1 MWFRRPFLCLLLLPG
16 LASAAT
22 AASDV
27 HPNVVLITLDTTRAD
42 RMGFLGST
50 RGLTPN
56 LDSFAKQA
64 VVFTRAYSHEPLT
77 TPSHASILTGTYP
90 QFNRVSDLGA
100 VLDKDLPYL
109 PAILRAN
116 GYRTAAFVGS
126 SILDPA
132 AAAPGFDRGFQ
143 IYDAHFHKRGRGEDR
158 YKSIERRADDVVQ
171 RALAWAGRTPG
182 PLFLWIHVD
191 DAHDP
196 YDPPEPFKSRFSSA
210 PYDGEI
216 AYVDS
221 AMGKLFASLRAKG
234 ITQNAVIAIMADHG
248 EAFGEHG
255 EERHGMFLYD
265 ETIHVPLLIKF
276 PKDRLAGSR
285 VDSKVRLVDV
295 APTLLREA
303 GLKAPAAMQG
313 QALQDVVKSPA
324 DRAAYAETSY
334 PTRAFGWSGLHSLRS
349 SKYLYIQA
357 PKRELYDESTDPNAE
372 KNLAT
377 SSSAVA
383 DTLSAQL
390 KELQQKTTRASNGK
404 ATIDPAQA
412 EQLRALGY
420 LASDSASDSDEATA
434 TTDPKDKIAT
444 ANLLHQALVDMEMD
458 QGDAAIPKLE
468 QVLKDEPNAH
478 AAYLELGRAWIRR
491 EQFGKA
497 LPLLQKAVEL
507 TPDSG
512 IAHFELGLALVKT
525 GSWEAA
531 APAFEVAVAK
541 SPRSAEAHFDL
552 GGVYARLK
560 RIPEAT
566 REFEVTLQLD
576 PNHYKANLIYGHM
589 LVLERNP
596 KAALPKLQKAAK
608 LQPEAGEPHL
618 YLAQAYALLGQEQ
631 NARRE
636 GALADRMRANE
647 PHP

>member
-1 MWFRRPFLCLLLLPG
+1 MRFWRRLSCCLLLAGMAHAAPPG
-16 LASAAT
+16 R
-22 AASDV
+22 
-27 HPNVVLITLDTTRAD
+27 PNIILITLDTTRAD

-56 LDSFAKQA
+56 LDAFARQS
-64 VVFTRAYSHEPLT
+64 VIFTRAYSQEPLT
-77 TPSHASILTGTYP
+77 TPSHASILSGTYP
-90 QFNRVSDLGA
+90 QFNHVSDLGA
-100 VLDKDLPYL
+100 MLEKDVPFL

-143 IYDAHFHKRGRGEDR
+143 VYDAKFHKRARGEDR
-158 YKSIERRADDVVQ
+158 YQSIERRADDVVQ
-171 RALAWAGRTPG
+171 RALAWASRTPG
-182 PLFLWIHVD
+182 PLFLWIHVY

-196 YDPPEPFKSRFSSA
+196 YDPPEPFKARFRSA

-221 AMGKLFASLRAKG
+221 VMGKLFSALQAKG
-234 ITQNAVIAIMADHG
+234 ISQNAVIAIMADHG

-276 PKDRLAGSR
+276 PKDRLAGSK
-285 VDSKVRLVDV
+285 VGGKVRLVDV
-295 APTLLREA
+295 APTLLQEA
-303 GLKAPAAMQG
+303 GVKPPAAMQG
-313 QALQDVVKSPA
+313 QALQDMVKSPA
-324 DRAAYAETSY
+324 ERAAYAETSY

-349 SKYLYIQA
+349 GKYLYIQA
-357 PKRELYDESTDPNAE
+357 PKRELYDESADPGAE
-372 KNLAT
+372 KNMVA

-383 DTLSAQL
+383 DTLSSQL
-390 KELQQKTTRASNGK
+390 KELQLKTTRASNGK
-404 ATIDPAQA
+404 ASIDPAQA

-420 LASDSASDSDEATA
+420 LASDSASDTDQANA

-458 QGDAAIPKLE
+458 QADEAIPKLE
-468 QVLKDEPNAH
+468 QVLKEEPNAH
-478 AAYLELGRAWIRR
+478 AAYLELGRAWIRQ

-507 TPDSG
+507 SPDSG

-531 APAFEVAVAK
+531 APAFETAVAK
-541 SPRSAEAHFDL
+541 APRSAEAHFDL

-566 REFEVTLQLD
+566 REFEITLQLD

-636 GALADRMRANE
+636 GALADRMRANQS
-647 PHP
+647 HP

>member
-1 MWFRRPFLCLLLLPG
+1 MWFSRSLLCLSL
-16 LASAAT
+16 LASFAWAVPP
-22 AASDV
+22 SPR
-27 HPNVVLITLDTTRAD
+27 PNIILITLDTTRAD

-56 LDSFAKQA
+56 LDALAKQA
-64 VVFTRAYSHEPLT
+64 VVFTRAYSQEPLT

-90 QFNRVSDLGA
+90 QFNHVSDLGA
-100 VLDKDLPYL
+100 VLGKDVPYL

-132 AAAPGFDRGFQ
+132 MAAPGFDRGFQ
-143 IYDAHFHKRGRGEDR
+143 VYDGKFHKRGRGEDR
-158 YKSIERRADDVVQ
+158 YQSVERRADEVVQ
-171 RALAWAGRTPG
+171 RALAWAGKQTG
-182 PLFLWIHVD
+182 PIFMWIHVY

-196 YDPPEPFKSRFSSA
+196 YDPPEPYKTRYSSA
-210 PYDGEI
+210 LYDGEI
-216 AYVDS
+216 AYVDA
-221 AMGKLFASLRAKG
+221 AMGKLFAGLRTKG
-234 ITQNAVIAIMADHG
+234 SFENSVIALMADHG

-276 PKDRLAGSR
+276 PKNKYKEVR
-285 VDSKVRLVDV
+285 VDARVPLVDV

-303 GLKAPAAMQG
+303 GASVPSTMQG
-313 QALQDVVKSPA
+313 QSLETSIRSGV
-324 DRAAYAETSY
+324 DRQAYAETSY

-349 SKYLYIQA
+349 GKYLYIQA
-357 PKRELYDESTDPNAE
+357 PKRELYDQSVDPNAE
-372 KNLAT
+372 KNLAGSADAVT
-377 SSSAVA
+377 S
-383 DTLSAQL
+383 TLNSQL
-390 KELQQKTTRASNGK
+390 DDLKQKTSRASNGK

-420 LASDSASDSDEATA
+420 LVSDASTPADEAKA

-444 ANLLHQALVDMEMD
+444 ANLLHQAFVDMEMD
-458 QGDAAIPKLE
+458 QPDAAIPKLE
-468 QVLKDEPNAH
+468 QVLKEEPKAH
-478 AAYLELGRAWIRR
+478 AAYLELGRAWIRQ
-491 EQFGKA
+491 EQYQKA

-531 APAFEVAVAK
+531 APAFETAVAK
-541 SPRSAEAHFDL
+541 APRSAEAHFDL

-560 RIPEAT
+560 RVPEAA
-566 REFEVTLQLD
+566 REFEIALQLD
-576 PNHYKANLIYGHM
+576 PNHYKANLVYGHM

-596 KAALPKLQKAAK
+596 TAALPKLQKAAK
-608 LQPEAGEPHL
+608 LQPNAGEPHL
-618 YLAQAYALLGQEQ
+618 YLAQAYSLLGQEQ

-636 GALADRMRANE
+636 GALADRLRE
-647 PHP
+647 KDRGQ

>member
-1 MWFRRPFLCLLLLPG
+1 MPLWQRLSCCLLVAG
-16 LASAAT
+16 LAHAAPT
-22 AASDV
+22 ASR
-27 HPNVVLITLDTTRAD
+27 PNIILVTLDTTRAD
-42 RMGFLGST
+42 RMGFLGSA

-64 VVFTRAYSHEPLT
+64 VVFTRAYSQEPLT
-77 TPSHASILTGTYP
+77 TPSHASILSGTYP
-90 QFNRVSDLGA
+90 QYNHVSDLGA
-100 VLDKDLPYL
+100 VLGKDVPFLS
-109 PAILRAN
+109 AILRSG
-116 GYRTAAFVGS
+116 GYHTAAFVGS
-126 SILDPA
+126 SILDPRT
-132 AAAPGFDRGFQ
+132 AAPGFDRGFQ
-143 IYDAHFHKRGRGEDR
+143 VYDAHFHKRARGEDR
-158 YKSIERRADDVVQ
+158 YKSIERRADEVVQ
-171 RALAWAGRTPG
+171 RALAWASQTTG
-182 PLFLWIHVD
+182 PFLLWIHVY

-210 PYDGEI
+210 LYDGEI

-221 AMGKLFASLRAKG
+221 AMGKLFAGLRAKS
-234 ITQNAVIAIMADHG
+234 ISQNAVIAIMADHG

-265 ETIHVPLLIKF
+265 ETIHVPLLIKL
-276 PKDRLAGSR
+276 PKDRLAGSKVESR
-285 VDSKVRLVDV
+285 VRLVDV

-303 GLKAPAAMQG
+303 GLNVPAAMQG
-313 QALQDVVKSPA
+313 QALQGMIKSPA
-324 DRAAYAETSY
+324 DLAAYAETSY

-349 SKYLYIQA
+349 GKYLYVQA
-357 PKRELYDESTDPNAE
+357 PKPELYDQSVDPGAE
-372 KNLAT
+372 KNLAA

-383 DTLSAQL
+383 NTLNSQIT
-390 KELQQKTTRASNGK
+390 ELQHKTTRASNGK
-404 ATIDPAQA
+404 AAIDPAQA

-420 LASDSASDSDEATA
+420 LASESASDSEEANA

-458 QGDAAIPKLE
+458 QTEAAIPKLQ

-478 AAYLELGRAWIRR
+478 AAYLELGRAWIRQ
-491 EQFGKA
+491 EQFQKA

-531 APAFEVAVAK
+531 APAFEAAVARA
-541 SPRSAEAHFDL
+541 PRSAETHFDL

-566 REFEVTLQLD
+566 QEFETTLKLD
-576 PNHYKANLIYGHM
+576 PDHYKANLVYGHM
-589 LVLERNP
+589 LLLERKP
-596 KAALPKLQKAAK
+596 MAALPKLQKAAK
-608 LQPEAGEPHL
+608 LQPDAGEPHL
-618 YLAQAYALLGQEQ
+618 YLAQTYSLLGQEQ

-636 GALADRMRANE
+636 GALAERMRGNE
-647 PHP
+647 SHP